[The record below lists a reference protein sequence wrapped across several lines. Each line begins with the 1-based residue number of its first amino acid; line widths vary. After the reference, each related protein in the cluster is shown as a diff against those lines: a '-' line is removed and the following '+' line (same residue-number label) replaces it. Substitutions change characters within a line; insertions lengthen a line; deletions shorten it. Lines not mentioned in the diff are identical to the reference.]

1 MDPTSP
7 RMKTTLDG
15 LSPNSLYKI
24 EIVAYTAY
32 QGEGKR
38 SQMISIQTEGKE
50 IHFLFFDVVLRNI

>member
-15 LSPNSLYKI
+15 LSPHSLYKI
-24 EIVAYTAY
+24 EIAAYTAY
-32 QGEGKR
+32 QGEGKK

-50 IHFLFFDVVLRNI
+50 VHFLFFDVVLRNI

>member
-15 LSPNSLYKI
+15 LSPSSLYKI
-24 EIVAYTAY
+24 EIAAYTAY

-50 IHFLFFDVVLRNI
+50 INFLFFDVVLRNI

>member
-50 IHFLFFDVVLRNI
+50 IHLLFFYVVLRNI